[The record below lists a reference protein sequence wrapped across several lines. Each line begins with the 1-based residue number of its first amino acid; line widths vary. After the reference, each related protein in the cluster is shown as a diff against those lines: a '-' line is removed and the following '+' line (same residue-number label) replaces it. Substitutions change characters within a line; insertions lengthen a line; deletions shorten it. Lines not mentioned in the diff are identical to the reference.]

1 MTTKE
6 PPITTAR
13 WAEIIRRE
21 LVGIADRSFQEKAW
35 FNPGPGGPVSSPTEM
50 ISMLLDTYDFGNGA
64 QERYLDLT
72 DAQRAA
78 CADFDK
84 MLQTFGRGRKKQ
96 LIDRQILDDPEWEK
110 IRQAAAELLRIL
122 PS

>member
-1 MTTKE
+1 MSTKE

-13 WAEIIRRE
+13 WLEIIRRE
-21 LVGIADRSFQEKAW
+21 LVDIADRNFQEKAW
-35 FNPGPGGPVSSPTEM
+35 FNPGPDGPVSSPTEM
-50 ISMLLDTYDFGNGA
+50 ISMLLDTYDFDHGA
-64 QERYLDLT
+64 QELYLDLT

-78 CADFDK
+78 CADFGK

-96 LIDRQILDDPEWEK
+96 LTDRQILDDPEWEK
-110 IRQAAAELLRIL
+110 IRQAAAELLKIL